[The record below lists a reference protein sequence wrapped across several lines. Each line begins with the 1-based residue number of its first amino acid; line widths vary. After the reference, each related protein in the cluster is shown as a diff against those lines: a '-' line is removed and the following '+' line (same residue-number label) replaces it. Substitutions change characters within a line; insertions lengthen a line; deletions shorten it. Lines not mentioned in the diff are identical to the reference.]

1 MSSEIFER
9 NWNCLAKRYPDYAA
23 ALRTLPS
30 FPVPSLDPAPVRSWL
45 KQVVEAKT
53 RQAILMGL
61 GGGYAASILHGEF
74 PFHFLVIL
82 ENTLANLAAALHTV
96 DLCAALEDECVHW
109 IVACPPSRLETGL
122 LNVKSRLAA
131 HGFQAIR
138 TPSADPAE
146 RAYYDAVLKELPGIV
161 ERESFSLKALL
172 ARGTGVQIN
181 LVRNL
186 PAVLDSF
193 PPDAIVGRFAGKPA
207 VIAAAGPS
215 LDKNVRSLCSLQNR
229 AVLIAVDTALK
240 TLLPLG
246 IEPHFAVTTD
256 PTPAKAC
263 HFREVILPEET
274 VFAFAPD
281 GCPEIVEPFRRHP
294 RKLVL
299 FDNSNWY
306 NEYLRRYLGLN
317 CLLPRAMHVGEAAIR
332 LAIAMGCDPIVL
344 AGFDLALPP
353 DSQATHAKASARA
366 LPILAFENN
375 RARVRGEDGQT
386 HTQDLHPVPGVDG
399 RPVLTYYSFKMYLE
413 DLARLVAETPVRWID
428 ATEGG
433 ALKPG
438 CAIQSLADTLSSFQE
453 TLEISRH
460 LEAMSKPSPS
470 TVAFCLG
477 KLRDGFQR
485 LETLQADLIRL
496 IEGRCPLDEAAL
508 LWKTLLDDKEIRA
521 FLDHAIYPF
530 QLQPKISKIPP
541 EERMEFLN
549 ARARE
554 ALQTVR
560 VFLVFWKDALQR
572 CEEKEPH
579 T

>member
-1 MSSEIFER
+1 MSAEIFER
-9 NWNCLAKRYPDYAA
+9 NWNCLARRYPDYAA
-23 ALRTLPS
+23 ALRTLP
-30 FPVPSLDPAPVRSWL
+30 FIPVPSLDPASVRAWL
-45 KQVVEAKT
+45 KQAVEGKT

-74 PFHFLVIL
+74 PLHFLVIL
-82 ENTLANLAAALHTV
+82 ESNLANLAAALHTV
-96 DLCAALEDECVHW
+96 DLCATLEDECVHW

-122 LNVKSRLAA
+122 QHIKSLLAA

-146 RAYYDAVLKELPGIV
+146 RAYYDAVLKALPGVI
-161 ERESFSLKALL
+161 EREAFSLKALL
-172 ARGTGVQIN
+172 ARGTGVQTN

-186 PAVLDSF
+186 PAVLDSY
-193 PPDAIVGRFAGKPA
+193 PPDAILGRFARVPA
-207 VIAAAGPS
+207 VIAAAGTS
-215 LDKNVRSLCSLQNR
+215 LDKNVHALCNLRNR

-263 HFREVILPEET
+263 HFRDVVLPEET

-281 GCPEIVEPFRRHP
+281 GCPEIVEPFQRHP

-299 FDNSNWY
+299 LDNSNWY
-306 NEYLRRYLGLN
+306 NEYLRRHLGLN
-317 CLLPRAMHVGEAAIR
+317 GLLPRAMHVGEAAVR

-353 DSQATHAKASARA
+353 DAQTTHAKASARA

-375 RARVRGEDGQT
+375 QARVRGEDGRT

-433 ALKPG
+433 ALKQG
-438 CAIQSLADTLSSFQE
+438 CAIQTLAETLSSFQK
-453 TLEISRH
+453 TLDIPQR
-460 LEAMSKPSPS
+460 LEEMRKPSPS
-470 TVAFCLG
+470 AVAFCLG

-485 LETLQADLIRL
+485 LETLEVNLIRL

-530 QLQPKISKIPP
+530 QLQPRLSKISS
-541 EERMEFLN
+541 EERMEFLM

-560 VFLVFWKDALQR
+560 LFLVFWKDALQR
-572 CEEKEPH
+572 CQEKEPH
-579 T
+579 I